1 MRLGP
6 SVIPSCVVDASV
18 LARAA
23 TDGGREGARAREVLR
38 PYRLAAPDY
47 CFVEVLSVV
56 RGLVLGG
63 WLMAADAEAALS
75 DFAELRID
83 RYDTAA
89 LARRIW
95 ELRDNLT
102 TYDAG
107 YVALAEALDC
117 PLMTADRRLARAPG
131 IRCAIEL
138 V

>member
-1 MRLGP
+1 M
-6 SVIPSCVVDASV
+6 
-18 LARAA
+18 
-23 TDGGREGARAREVLR
+23 
-38 PYRLAAPDY
+38 
-47 CFVEVLSVV
+47 
-56 RGLVLGG
+56 LGG
-63 WLMAADAEAALS
+63 WLVAADAEAALS

-117 PLMTADRRLARAPG
+117 PLITADRRLARAPG